1 MSRPAPS
8 LTVGNGALG
17 LLATAIPGRA
27 DAALSVDIAGSY
39 QLARSGMVMT
49 IGDCGDG
56 RLCARVAALGRLNA
70 TRQPNGSLCVSA
82 RVGPPFL
89 MRIYSRLEMWEP

>member
-8 LTVGNGALG
+8 LTVGIGALG

-39 QLARSGMVMT
+39 RLARSGMVMT
-49 IGDCGDG
+49 IGDAMDAYAGVSRHSASWQRRTPSIRSRRTD
-56 RLCARVAALGRLNA
+56 RARSAAWW
-70 TRQPNGSLCVSA
+70 Q
-82 RVGPPFL
+82 
-89 MRIYSRLEMWEP
+89 